1 MQRKANCSEEL
12 MCDDYPLIAGT
23 ASIAENF
30 AEFSSRLA
38 LSMFAGRGRSS
49 GSTALSI
56 TSRRRTFRRA
66 GGIDILH
73 HQIAWRVAHCQNARR
88 VTTRS
93 FLSLIAA

>member
-12 MCDDYPLIAGT
+12 MCDDYPLIVGT

-30 AEFSSRLA
+30 AEFRSRFV

-49 GSTALSI
+49 RSTAISI
-56 TSRRRTFRRA
+56 ASRRRTFRRA

-73 HQIAWRVAHCQNARR
+73 HQIAWRAAHCQNARR

-93 FLSLIAA
+93 FLSLISA